1 MTKVFNKEFIAKL
14 VVVFG
19 VLAFAFV
26 ASNIIGLD
34 MAHAEDSTNQLNQ
47 SIYAGGDSS
56 LNSKVIDVVKIVA
69 GVGGALFALSFMVM
83 AILIAFNLVSTQQKA
98 SLWPKL
104 IGIGIAAIIFFSAYA
119 LVGIFKGMA

>member
-34 MAHAEDSTNQLNQ
+34 MAHAADSTDSLNQ
-47 SIYAGGDSS
+47 NIYSGGDSS